1 MNSLC
6 SCYGLISGGCGLE
19 EKILVYALYFLNH
32 MIEFGFSMVTI
43 P

>member
-6 SCYGLISGGCGLE
+6 SCYVLISGGCGVE
-19 EKILVYALYFLNH
+19 GKILVYALYLLNH

>member
-6 SCYGLISGGCGLE
+6 SCYVLISGGCVEG
-19 EKILVYALYFLNH
+19 KILVYALYLLNH